1 MVERSAEEWQSAGQL
16 GVQRKVSFY
25 LNLGEKSVSF
35 FVIHYLALI
44 ILLCFKAFQ

>member
-25 LNLGEKSVSF
+25 LNLGEKSVF